1 MTQREECKQEWC
13 DGLDRLREDF
23 REHRQELKQDYS
35 RHQTFIGA
43 LVAVGIALFGAM
55 TQWQIAKLNH
65 APAQALPYISAS
77 K

>member
-1 MTQREECKQEWC
+1 MTQREDCERDWC

-23 REHRQELKQDYS
+23 REHRAELKTDYS

-43 LVAVGIALFGAM
+43 MVAVGIALFGAM

-65 APAQALPYISAS
+65 APAQPSTYVSAS